1 MQAQLLKPVH
11 ESDTLN
17 TAQPATLMQDLA
29 KAERD
34 LIAALYSIWHLQGK
48 RKKIVTVRER

>member
-1 MQAQLLKPVH
+1 MQAQLLKPGH

-48 RKKIVTVRER
+48 RKRIVTVRER